1 MVAEE
6 TKDKNNNKKI
16 KLREA
21 NSIMIE
27 NGERTVY
34 VVP

>member
-6 TKDKNNNKKI
+6 SRDASNNKKI

-21 NSIMIE
+21 NSLMIE
-27 NGERTVY
+27 NGEKTVY